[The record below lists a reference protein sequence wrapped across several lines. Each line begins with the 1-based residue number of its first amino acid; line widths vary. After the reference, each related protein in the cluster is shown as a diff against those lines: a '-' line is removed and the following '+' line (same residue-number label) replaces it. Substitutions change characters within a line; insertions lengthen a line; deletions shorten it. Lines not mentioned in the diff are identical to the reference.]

1 MRKKRQQG
9 YIILLEL
16 GCEGVRAGMKKEH
29 IHTSTQSMRL
39 PCESRRELMA
49 IASGE
54 GKVKRGSSFEC
65 QKFDHV
71 YSLRNGS

>member
-1 MRKKRQQG
+1 
-9 YIILLEL
+9 
-16 GCEGVRAGMKKEH
+16 MKKEH

-39 PCESRRELMA
+39 PCESRRELMVV
-49 IASGE
+49 ASGE
-54 GKVKRGSSFEC
+54 GKVKRGSSYEC